1 MRSVNLISLLWLFLG
16 ALSSTVVLAQSASE
30 EVIPDRNALEDGKL
44 SPEELEA
51 YATIAAKQM
60 QELTAAARDEVGD
73 ELKQSGVVIP
83 AAWMMM
89 NDGEIKR
96 VRLGESGE
104 RAAAAMKVLMFRGA
118 LKSLARHGEIL
129 ATAIVY
135 AGTVKLE
142 GEGAGETRVL
152 AIEHE
157 HRLGLSGLQ
166 IVPYKFDQ
174 GTLSFGK
181 PSSQKKPYELFY
193 DGRDTTSEEEK
204 RAGKT

>member
-1 MRSVNLISLLWLFLG
+1 MRNLKLISLLWLFLA
-16 ALSSTVVLAQSASE
+16 ALLSNGVLAQSE
-30 EVIPDRNALEDGKL
+30 NGDVIPDRNALADGKL

-51 YATIAAKQM
+51 YAGIAAKHM
-60 QELTAAARDEVGD
+60 QELTVAAREEVGD
-73 ELKQSGVVIP
+73 ELKESGVVIP

-135 AGTVKLE
+135 AGTVEAE
-142 GEGAGETRVL
+142 GGGEARVL

-174 GTLSFGK
+174 GALSFGK
-181 PSSQKKPYELFY
+181 PTTQKKPFELFY
-193 DGRDTTSEEEK
+193 DGRETESEQED
-204 RAGKT
+204 AGKT